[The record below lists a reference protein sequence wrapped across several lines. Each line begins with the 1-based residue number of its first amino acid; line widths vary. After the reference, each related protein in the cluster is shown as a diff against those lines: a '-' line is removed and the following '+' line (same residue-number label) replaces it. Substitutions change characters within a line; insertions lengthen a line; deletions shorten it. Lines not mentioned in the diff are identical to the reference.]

1 MSSGAD
7 QLRVQESS
15 LWVRAQVMP
24 YVLFMGFLLLSQFG
38 GELIEWNHPA
48 APWWRRW
55 PNQWIYP
62 LQTVVCLGYLIR
74 HWRFYEF
81 HWNLKWSLI
90 AVVFGA
96 VGIGLWLLPTTLYDH
111 WKLEGETTGLMKW
124 FGVAER
130 KDGFNPHELEHPAAY
145 FFSLVMRFLR
155 AAVVVA
161 MVEEIFWRS
170 FLSRFV
176 HKMDGSYW
184 KLAFGVHS
192 TKIMLVT
199 TLAFT
204 FAHAPVDYAGAIC
217 YGLLTYLLY
226 VRSKNLGACV
236 IMHATANFLM
246 GCYIMAY
253 GKYGLW

>member
-1 MSSGAD
+1 
-7 QLRVQESS
+7 
-15 LWVRAQVMP
+15 
-24 YVLFMGFLLLSQFG
+24 
-38 GELIEWNHPA
+38 
-48 APWWRRW
+48 
-55 PNQWIYP
+55 
-62 LQTVVCLGYLIR
+62 
-74 HWRFYEF
+74 
-81 HWNLKWSLI
+81 
-90 AVVFGA
+90 
-96 VGIGLWLLPTTLYDH
+96 
-111 WKLEGETTGLMKW
+111 
-124 FGVAER
+124 
-130 KDGFNPHELEHPAAY
+130 
-145 FFSLVMRFLR
+145 
-155 AAVVVA
+155 
-161 MVEEIFWRS
+161 
-170 FLSRFV
+170 
-176 HKMDGSYW
+176 MDGSYW